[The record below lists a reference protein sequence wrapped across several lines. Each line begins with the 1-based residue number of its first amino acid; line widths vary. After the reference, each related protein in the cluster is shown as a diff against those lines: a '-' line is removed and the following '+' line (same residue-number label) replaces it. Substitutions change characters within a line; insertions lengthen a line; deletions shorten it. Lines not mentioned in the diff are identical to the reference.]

1 VLAAERRQEIA
12 RLLRQQSTV
21 RVQELVDRLG
31 TSESTIRRDLMY
43 LEQQGIL
50 KRTYGGAVA
59 VTETEA
65 VAPGGLS
72 TAKMRIGEAAAGLV
86 PRGETVFLGPGSTTM
101 AVARHLAQR
110 KSGTIVTNALDI
122 AAYLTHHSPLSII
135 LTGGQI
141 ERQNMALLGY
151 LAESSLRELRADR
164 AIIGVRGIHL
174 PDGFT
179 GDGLPCVQMLRAV
192 IDVVPEVVVVAEAGK
207 WGSSG
212 PALLAPLEAV
222 DVIVTDQDAPPVMI
236 WDLSQLGIKVIQA

>member
-1 VLAAERRQEIA
+1 VLAAERRQQIA

-21 RVQELVDRLG
+21 RVEELVDRLD
-31 TSESTIRRDLMY
+31 TSESTIRRDLTY
-43 LEQQGIL
+43 LENQGIL
-50 KRTYGGAVA
+50 KRTYGGAVI
-59 VTETEA
+59 VDDTQVDTLD
-65 VAPGGLS
+65 PLS
-72 TAKMRIGEAAAGLV
+72 TAKMRIGGAAAKLV
-86 PRGETVFLGPGSTTM
+86 SQGETVFLGPGTATM

-110 KSGTIVTNALDI
+110 KSGTVVTNALDI
-122 AAYLTHHSPLSII
+122 ATYLTYHSPLSII

-141 ERQNMALLGY
+141 ERQNTALLGY

-164 AIIGVRGIHL
+164 AIIGVHGIHL

-179 GDGLPCVQMLRAV
+179 GDSLPCVQMMRAV
-192 IDVVPEVVVVAEAGK
+192 IDVVPEVIVVAEASK

-222 DVIVTDQDAPPVMI
+222 DVIVTDQKAPPVMI